1 HFKTIADSA
10 SELWTLICPKFP
22 LKNDQVLFWLD
33 VLARSKARLIDVVV
47 NAQAK
52 TTGATQPY
60 EVFIAAVIGHSDRW
74 RKFEIT
80 SDTWEPI
87 ALFLGQSHHLVP
99 LPRLEELVLYRSENP
114 GRRTNWEVQGLAP
127 KFLSGPLYPNN
138 YQCTEPTLQSTH

>member
-1 HFKTIADSA
+1 IRSIPNEILTRVMQLTVFDPYPLHNTLSAALRLSHVSRHFRSIAHSA

-33 VLARSKARLIDVVV
+33 VLARSKARSIDVVV
-47 NAQAK
+47 NAQAE

-60 EVFIAAVIGHSDRW
+60 AAFIGAVIAHSDRW

-87 ALFLGQSHHLVP
+87 ALFLGQSHHLVL
-99 LPRLEELVLYRSENP
+99 LPRMEELVL
-114 GRRTNWEVQGLAP
+114 
-127 KFLSGPLYPNN
+127 
-138 YQCTEPTLQSTH
+138 